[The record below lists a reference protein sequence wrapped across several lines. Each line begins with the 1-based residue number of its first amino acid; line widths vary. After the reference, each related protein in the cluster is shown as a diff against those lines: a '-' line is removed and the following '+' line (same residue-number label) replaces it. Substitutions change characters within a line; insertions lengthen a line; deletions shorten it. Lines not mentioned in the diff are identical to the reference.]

1 MASSLRNL
9 VWTVAAC
16 AAIVAQFA
24 PNAFCDACSKPC
36 CAVAGTL
43 SAAADAVA
51 ESHAGCPLCTA
62 AAGTRPAE
70 PTEQP
75 CRCQLDARH
84 EQPLSPS
91 RITIRVVADG
101 DPAVGP
107 AAAAP
112 EVPQVLGV
120 SREYVAESLAVPI
133 RPPRILFGVWRD

>member
-1 MASSLRNL
+1 MVGSLRNL
-9 VWTVAAC
+9 VWTAAAC

-24 PNAFCDACSKPC
+24 PDAFCDACSRPC
-36 CAVAGTL
+36 CAVPGTL
-43 SAAADAVA
+43 SAAA
-51 ESHAGCPLCTA
+51 ESVGETPVGCPLCTA
-62 AAGTRPAE
+62 AAGIRPAE

-91 RITIRVVADG
+91 RSTIRVVADG

-120 SREYVAESLAVPI
+120 SREYVAASLAVPI